1 MDNLASTILD
11 ALNAYRAM
19 PAIVAA
25 FVMLAALS
33 LMEPDNENNNDEE

>member
-11 ALNAYRAM
+11 ALNAYKAM
-19 PAIVAA
+19 PAIIAT

-33 LMEPDNENNNDEE
+33 LMESDNENDEE

>member
-11 ALNAYRAM
+11 TLNAYKAM
-19 PAIVAA
+19 PAIIAT

-33 LMEPDNENNNDEE
+33 LMEPDNENDEE

>member
-1 MDNLASTILD
+1 MDNLASAILD

-19 PAIVAA
+19 PAIIAT

-33 LMEPDNENNNDEE
+33 LMEPDEENDEE

>member
-19 PAIVAA
+19 PAIIAT

-33 LMEPDNENNNDEE
+33 LMEPDEEENDEE